1 MRLVVIW
8 TIFFAYIAIILYIV
22 FQTEDDFGNNI
33 FSDVQVADS
42 LLADSSLIGAPMTQ
56 ADSLFSLIE
65 DALEK
70 GDLDRARE
78 LAKLLEEKYPGSTN
92 SQAAQ
97 ILIENAETH
106 GGDLANRPASGNDGQ
121 QPKVTPQTPPPN
133 TKPRATTRRST
144 PRNEERLAQE
154 RLLAKNQQILDE
166 ALTRMRS
173 VRSETQNITWYY
185 NKNVS
190 HYVYKNSFEAYI
202 GQSDEGDLW
211 LRLRIYYN
219 GENGLNIHTYGVYV
233 DDKEYTISTL
243 NGKMERGRGP
253 KGAYEWFDKYVSAKE
268 IEMLQE
274 IMNAKRAALRY
285 MGKTEN
291 WERTLT
297 EMEKL
302 RIKYVMEAYQA
313 MLLPRKSNQSI
324 AALKK

>member
-1 MRLVVIW
+1 MVVIW

-22 FQTEDDFGNNI
+22 FQTDNDFGDNI
-33 FSDVQVADS
+33 FTGAQVADS
-42 LLADSSLIGAPMTQ
+42 LAADSSLIGVPMTQ
-56 ADSLFSLIE
+56 ADSLFILIE
-65 DALEK
+65 AALEN

-78 LAKLLEEKYPGSTN
+78 LAKMLEEKYPGSTN

-106 GGDLANRPASGNDGQ
+106 GGGLANRTATGSELQ
-121 QPKVTPQTPPPN
+121 EPKVIPQAPPATN
-133 TKPRATTRRST
+133 KPRTSTRRQS

-154 RLLAKNQQILDE
+154 RLLAKNQKILDE

-219 GENGLNIHTYGVYV
+219 GENGLNIHTYGLYV